1 MLDRA
6 EKITIAGVEY
16 NLVLTTRATKEI
28 SARYGGLEMLGDRL
42 ANSDNMIDALSEVV
56 WLVTLLANQGVMID
70 NLQSGANKQLLTADV
85 VELLTS
91 PADFADYKDAIM
103 AAMIKGTK
111 RHVESDG
118 ASKNAQVG

>member
-28 SARYGGLEMLGDRL
+28 SARYGGLEMLGERL

-91 PADFADYKDAIM
+91 PADFADYKDAIT

-118 ASKNAQVG
+118 TSKNAQVG